1 MAFNPLQN
9 YMQGQ
14 QAGQGQQ
21 IQRLSGALAGE
32 MQGGGN
38 IQQSQNFQD
47 LMALDPDRANKSMA
61 TFQALSKERKTALYE
76 DMVMARTLLSR
87 GDAGGALNIFEDRID
102 ALGGPG
108 EGTQD
113 SQYYVDSIRSGNLD
127 KTMADLG
134 SGIEGAN
141 AIGIGSALSKGK
153 SVQSSKMYDNGTV
166 ASVLKGG
173 GIQVTDPSGNVVT
186 GNDARAVVKRANAA
200 ARKSREDK
208 ARLEVD
214 TAKSKA
220 RAGDL
225 VAREKADI
233 QMGLDAAQVVPIFRR
248 AEQLLD
254 RVETGNIESM
264 KLAAKKFFNIE
275 GGDAVELQNNL
286 GQQILK
292 QLKPI
297 FGSQFTARE
306 GDWLKE
312 MEASFGRNTIVNRRL
327 VRQGLDLASERA
339 KIGINAADS
348 SNDLRTVDTINGW
361 LNWEYKDRTAA
372 EDEITL
378 EQVNSMGLDE
388 LRAIKAKQQTQQGN
402 P

>member
-87 GDAGGALNIFEDRID
+87 GDDGGALNIFEDRID

-113 SQYYVDSIRSGNLD
+113 SQYYVDSIRSGNLE

-141 AIGIGSALSKGK
+141 AIGIGKAPVQKKTGKTPQQIEREIANTERVTGLRERELEARMAENARKAIQLTPSTQKMLDRSQTSAFEAKSSSSEARLLADDYSKLV
-153 SVQSSKMYDNGTV
+153 S
-166 ASVLKGG
+166 
-173 GIQVTDPSGNVVT
+173 PSG
-186 GNDARAVVKRANAA
+186 
-200 ARKSREDK
+200 
-208 ARLEVD
+208 
-214 TAKSKA
+214 TAGK
-220 RAGDL
+220 
-225 VAREKADI
+225 
-233 QMGLDAAQVVPIFRR
+233 F
-248 AEQLLD
+248 
-254 RVETGNIESM
+254 NESM
-264 KLAAKKFFNIE
+264 KSLLGSEDAVSDIKRRFRAIRASSVIKNLPPGAASESDVKLALSGLPSENASPESVEMFLRGMAKLSAIQYEFQTLRSTMLSE
-275 GGDAVELQNNL
+275 GGNTKSLLKKWEELSTSDDFMANINEMSGAMSTPQNAVNPVNKFS
-286 GQQILK
+286 GFKVI
-292 QLKPI
+292 
-297 FGSQFTARE
+297 
-306 GDWLKE
+306 
-312 MEASFGRNTIVNRRL
+312 RN
-327 VRQGLDLASERA
+327 
-339 KIGINAADS
+339 K
-348 SNDLRTVDTINGW
+348 
-361 LNWEYKDRTAA
+361 
-372 EDEITL
+372 
-378 EQVNSMGLDE
+378 
-388 LRAIKAKQQTQQGN
+388 
-402 P
+402 

>member
-102 ALGGPG
+102 ALGGPS

-113 SQYYVDSIRSGNLD
+113 SQYYVDSIRSGNLE

-141 AIGIGSALSKGK
+141 AIGIGKAPVQKKTGKTPQQIEREIANTERVTGLRERELEARMAENARKAIQLTPSTQKMLDRSQTSAFEAKSSSSEARLLADDYSKLV
-153 SVQSSKMYDNGTV
+153 S
-166 ASVLKGG
+166 
-173 GIQVTDPSGNVVT
+173 PSG
-186 GNDARAVVKRANAA
+186 
-200 ARKSREDK
+200 
-208 ARLEVD
+208 
-214 TAKSKA
+214 TAGK
-220 RAGDL
+220 
-225 VAREKADI
+225 
-233 QMGLDAAQVVPIFRR
+233 F
-248 AEQLLD
+248 
-254 RVETGNIESM
+254 NESM
-264 KLAAKKFFNIE
+264 KSLLGSEDAVSDIKRRFRAIRASSVIKNLPPGAASESDVKLALSGLPSENASPESVEMFLRGMAKLSAIQYEFQTLRSTMLSE
-275 GGDAVELQNNL
+275 GGNTKSLLKKWEELSTSDDFMANINEMSGAMSTPQNAVNPVNKFS
-286 GQQILK
+286 GFKVI
-292 QLKPI
+292 
-297 FGSQFTARE
+297 
-306 GDWLKE
+306 
-312 MEASFGRNTIVNRRL
+312 RN
-327 VRQGLDLASERA
+327 
-339 KIGINAADS
+339 K
-348 SNDLRTVDTINGW
+348 
-361 LNWEYKDRTAA
+361 
-372 EDEITL
+372 
-378 EQVNSMGLDE
+378 
-388 LRAIKAKQQTQQGN
+388 
-402 P
+402 